1 MYLAGKYEYRILMK
15 GIPKSFHLQ
24 MKSKLPK
31 SGFKIDASQ
40 LLLVNIC
47 PWETEF
53 YKCLYK
59 KNLEISKNLWA

>member
-1 MYLAGKYEYRILMK
+1 MK

-40 LLLVNIC
+40 LLLVNVC
-47 PWETEF
+47 P
-53 YKCLYK
+53 
-59 KNLEISKNLWA
+59 